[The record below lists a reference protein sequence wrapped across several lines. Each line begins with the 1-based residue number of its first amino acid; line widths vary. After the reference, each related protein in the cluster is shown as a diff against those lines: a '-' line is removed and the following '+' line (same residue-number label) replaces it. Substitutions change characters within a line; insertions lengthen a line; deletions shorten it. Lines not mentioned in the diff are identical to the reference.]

1 MYSSFHT
8 SRYNQNDSDSSLDP
22 LDPELH
28 ADDFEERQGHSYM
41 SASFSSSVTSSTSGS
56 FRNKR
61 KEYGHTRTDP
71 SSDSSSSSV
80 KRVEDRRASTE
91 LIERYAYATSSSRD
105 LASKSLSGKSS
116 KSCASNSTTIRR
128 IMTTKP
134 RFKRTMVLVFGNI
147 CLIFAIASMS
157 AVSPN
162 GLIHAIGSLISTV
175 RRMSLYHTHRALCS
189 TDEMALVSNSFRRAL
204 ITVTGIFIG
213 YTQSGQDDPD
223 IAMLLNCDTY
233 WLPYIP
239 VPNHLQVVCPER
251 KESPC
256 PKGSYV
262 KSDCSCT
269 TADEDPCSA
278 CPEGTRC
285 QKGMVNLP
293 LMCIDCTCS
302 FCNAEQ
308 EPCCSFDGKF
318 TFCCLVSLYRITS
331 LLVPTYI

>member
-1 MYSSFHT
+1 
-8 SRYNQNDSDSSLDP
+8 
-22 LDPELH
+22 
-28 ADDFEERQGHSYM
+28 
-41 SASFSSSVTSSTSGS
+41 
-56 FRNKR
+56 
-61 KEYGHTRTDP
+61 
-71 SSDSSSSSV
+71 
-80 KRVEDRRASTE
+80 
-91 LIERYAYATSSSRD
+91 
-105 LASKSLSGKSS
+105 
-116 KSCASNSTTIRR
+116 
-128 IMTTKP
+128 MTTKP

-162 GLIHAIGSLISTV
+162 GLIHAIGSLISIM

-223 IAMLLNCDTY
+223 IVMLLNCDTY

-239 VPNHLQVVCPER
+239 VPNHLQVICPER

-256 PKGSYV
+256 PKRSYV

-269 TADEDPCSA
+269 TTDEDPCSA

-285 QKGMVNLP
+285 QKGMMNLP

-308 EPCCSFDGKF
+308 EPCCTFDGKF
-318 TFCCLVSLYRITS
+318 TFCCFVSLHHVTS
-331 LLVPTYI
+331 LRVIVHVP